1 MNSKTVAKIFVEC
14 GGYYVFS
21 KKWKASDPE
30 SDNLLELLGGKVDEG
45 EEPMQALV
53 RELREEEKT
62 GIIAA
67 KVLHLQP
74 QYKQVVVS
82 GQNHYIYRVVL
93 EPGNLQ
99 NIRHNEKESRGFVK
113 VGMDILQNKHELLVN
128 LTNFT
133 PKTRK
138 IFRALD
144 LV

>member
-1 MNSKTVAKIFVEC
+1 MSSKTVAKIFVEC
-14 GGYYVFS
+14 GAYYVFS
-21 KKWKASDPE
+21 RKRKANAPE
-30 SDNLLELLGGKVDEG
+30 SDSHMELLGGKIDEG

-67 KVLHLQP
+67 RVLQLQP
-74 QYKQVVVS
+74 QYKKVIVS
-82 GQNHYIYRVVL
+82 GQDHYVFHITIERAD
-93 EPGNLQ
+93 LQ
-99 NIRHNEKESRGFVK
+99 NIRHDEKESRGFVK
-113 VGMDILQNKHELLVN
+113 VGLEVIHNRRELLVN
-128 LTNFT
+128 LSRFT